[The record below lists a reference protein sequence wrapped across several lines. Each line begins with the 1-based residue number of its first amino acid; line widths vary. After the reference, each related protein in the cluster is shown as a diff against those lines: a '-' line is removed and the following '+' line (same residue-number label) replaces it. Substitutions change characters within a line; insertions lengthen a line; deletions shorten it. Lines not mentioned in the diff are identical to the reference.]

1 MFSLLLR
8 PFKFLFYSTKNNEVT
23 EIRNRAI
30 EDIEKE
36 YVIHPYL
43 LDNLDNKHIHKY
55 IENIKEVS
63 IKDEDKVAKAVEV
76 VEAVEAVEVVE
87 AESKPLIIK
96 QSNKVEVM
104 VIENENENKN
114 KNTNKTNKTG
124 HIPKKTKSLNKRAN
138 KKNKKSQARKN
149 KKERKRLKKLRKQQ
163 EIFKKR
169 EQKHKYNLRSKSKK

>member
-55 IENIKEVS
+55 IENIKEEP
-63 IKDEDKVAKAVEV
+63 IKDEDKVEIKDEAKV
-76 VEAVEAVEVVE
+76 VD

-104 VIENENENKN
+104 VIENENENKNKN

>member
-23 EIRNRAI
+23 EKRNRAI

-55 IENIKEVS
+55 IENIKEEP
-63 IKDEDKVAKAVEV
+63 IKDEDKVEIKDEAKAVEV
-76 VEAVEAVEVVE
+76 VEAVEA
-87 AESKPLIIK
+87 ESKCLIIK

-104 VIENENENKN
+104 VIENENEN